1 VLPLALWPLRC
12 HDVRLHRL
20 EHEPQARRQADVSLL
35 HSLYIY
41 IYIYNMKLDGLPR
54 SAEGDGGRSA
64 QRGNKTFWAA
74 FHSLASAGLL
84 LMRRQGRGTPGPGVA
99 HWHWQPRLAR
109 GRHSLGLFR
118 LKLTSCLRLEACVYM
133 GNSERLYMNKTR
145 RTVLLNA
152 KPSSCTLLSSE
163 ACPLWRTCAMSA
175 MRYDEPRFLR
185 TSLLVTCVH
194 FSNFCLH
201 FCVFGFPV
209 QSA

>member
-1 VLPLALWPLRC
+1 
-12 HDVRLHRL
+12 
-20 EHEPQARRQADVSLL
+20 
-35 HSLYIY
+35 
-41 IYIYNMKLDGLPR
+41 MKLDGLPR

-133 GNSERLYMNKTR
+133 GSSERLYMNKTR

-163 ACPLWRTCAMSA
+163 ACPLWRTCAM
-175 MRYDEPRFLR
+175 RYDEPRFVR
-185 TSLLVTCVH
+185 TSLLVTH
-194 FSNFCLH
+194 
-201 FCVFGFPV
+201 
-209 QSA
+209 

>member
-1 VLPLALWPLRC
+1 
-12 HDVRLHRL
+12 
-20 EHEPQARRQADVSLL
+20 
-35 HSLYIY
+35 
-41 IYIYNMKLDGLPR
+41 MKLDGLPR

-133 GNSERLYMNKTR
+133 GNSERFVYEQDPADSVIERK
-145 RTVLLNA
+145 
-152 KPSSCTLLSSE
+152 TLLLHP
-163 ACPLWRTCAMSA
+163 PL
-175 MRYDEPRFLR
+175 LR
-185 TSLLVTCVH
+185 SLPIVEDMCYECYEIRRAEVSTD
-194 FSNFCLH
+194 
-201 FCVFGFPV
+201 
-209 QSA
+209 